1 MSKSAFPVR
10 RIGEAGRRDRPDG
23 TTGKVGG
30 TIVRYLLLIYGNEAA
45 GAQMTEAEQEAEMGA
60 WFAYTD
66 ELRNAGTL
74 LAGEALQ
81 PTATATTVRG
91 NAGQTLT
98 SDGPFAETKE
108 QLGGFYLI
116 EAADLDEA
124 AAWAAKM
131 PHFRQGGAVEIRPVI
146 EFASA

>member
-1 MSKSAFPVR
+1 M
-10 RIGEAGRRDRPDG
+10 
-23 TTGKVGG
+23 
-30 TIVRYLLLIYGNEAA
+30 RYLLLIYGDEAA

-60 WFAYTD
+60 WFAYTE
-66 ELRNAGTL
+66 ELRTAGTL

-91 NAGQTLT
+91 GGQTLT

-116 EAADLDEA
+116 EAADLDAA